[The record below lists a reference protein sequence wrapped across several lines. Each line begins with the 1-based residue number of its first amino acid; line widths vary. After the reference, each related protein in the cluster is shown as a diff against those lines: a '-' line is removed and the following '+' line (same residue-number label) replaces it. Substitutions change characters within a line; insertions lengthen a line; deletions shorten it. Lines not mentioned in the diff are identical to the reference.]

1 MSDLE
6 GRLLSPGG
14 LSVVFQPV
22 FRVGVEGLGIHGY
35 ECLTRGPK
43 GTNLERA
50 DVLFEFVRLKRI
62 EAKIDRSCVILAL
75 AEARRLPGTPR
86 IAINAFASTLAT
98 DPRFSEFFLLEAD
111 RNGISRRRLIL
122 EIVEHAPAWDVSRFL
137 ENLNA
142 LKEGGVAIALDD
154 VGLGQSNY
162 KMVVDVNPDYLKID
176 HYFVSNCHR
185 ERSHRAVIES
195 IVELGK
201 QFEAVPIAE
210 GVETP
215 QELATVRTLGVD
227 LIQGYLLG
235 RPNSADE
242 IVAAFAGQAG
252 TPFLAEAG

>member
-1 MSDLE
+1 MSDLAE
-6 GRLLSPGG
+6 RLLAPGG

-22 FRVGVEGLGIHGY
+22 FRTGDAAPVLHGY

-50 DVLFEFVRLKRI
+50 DVLFEYVRLKRI
-62 EAKIDRSCVILAL
+62 ESKVDRSCVILAL
-75 AEARRLPGTPR
+75 AEARRLPGAPR
-86 IAINAFASTLAT
+86 IALNSFASTLAT
-98 DPRFSEFFLLEAD
+98 DPHFADFFVREAS
-111 RNGISRRRLIL
+111 RNGIAPHRLIL

-137 ENLNA
+137 ENLSG
-142 LKEGGVAIALDD
+142 LKEAGVAIALDD

-176 HYFVSNCHR
+176 RYFVSNCHR
-185 ERSHRAVIES
+185 ERSHRSVIES
-195 IVELGK
+195 IVELAR

-215 QELATVRTLGVD
+215 QELAAVRSLGVE

-235 RPNSADE
+235 RPQTLGELIEPPPSNRGE
-242 IVAAFAGQAG
+242 IPAAAG
-252 TPFLAEAG
+252 